1 MRVVALKAW
10 SNGSISMEER
20 QIAELPDALATSL
33 IEQGIVA
40 PTALPEITD
49 ADDGKVLTAD
59 SGVWVAQ
66 TPASGGGVVV
76 VHDVDGTLDKTWQEI
91 HDADFAILSSDDEDI
106 GKIIYIVHQIVKAPD
121 GSSFIV
127 LFTNGTDEFIYAAS
141 SASGYPALVENNP

>member
-33 IEQGIVA
+33 IEQGIVE

-59 SGVWVAQ
+59 SGVWVAAN
-66 TPASGGGVVV
+66 PSSVGGVLVV
-76 VHDVDGTLDKTWQEI
+76 TDTDGTLDKTWQEI
-91 HDADFAILSSDDEDI
+91 HDAMLVGGVVISTSSTDSLIVTRTRYNTKDSAYEVTTRADI
-106 GKIIYIVHQIVKAPD
+106 MY
-121 GSSFIV
+121 
-127 LFTNGTDEFIYAAS
+127 LAS
-141 SASGYPALVENNP
+141 SASGYPTLSE

>member
-20 QIAELPDALATSL
+20 QIAELPDALAMSL
-33 IEQGIVA
+33 IAQGIVA

-66 TPASGGGVVV
+66 TPASGGGVLVV
-76 VHDVDGTLDKTWQEI
+76 TGTNGTLDKTWQEI
-91 HDADFAILSSDDEDI
+91 HDAMLSS
-106 GKIIYIVHQIVKAPD
+106 GAA
-121 GSSFIV
+121 IV
-127 LFTNGTDEFIYAAS
+127 LDDNTAESVVSVGIEKGDYSVIVLNVSDSEWYTYAAS
-141 SASGYPALVENNP
+141 SADGYPTL